1 MEVLQWGVR
10 ALIVVAVFV
19 GWQRYRYPGG
29 WGPAFS
35 RTFAPER
42 RELAQARR
50 RLTARAVQAW
60 FWRTAVQLRLSSA
73 QAAHRRRVT
82 AAEQALHEAQS
93 PGSGPVVG
101 NLGALILH
109 RHTLSIGEDEELPLA
124 GLTVR
129 IHHGSK
135 SHHLIVTEADGHV
148 YHVPLSQSEHEENA
162 VHAFVTLITNAARLD
177 AVFQASREDRVKAAQ
192 AALTEAEAD
201 TTQEDAVRTELRDII
216 QQHQLDPEKAAA
228 LARLKAARQKWKD
241 VTGRLPAR

>member
-1 MEVLQWGVR
+1 MEILQWGVR
-10 ALIVVAVFV
+10 ALIVVAVLV
-19 GWQRYRYPGG
+19 GRHHYRYPGG

-35 RTFAPER
+35 RTYAPER

-60 FWRTAVQLRLSSA
+60 FQRTAVQLRLSSA

-82 AAEQALHEAQS
+82 AAEQALREAQN

-101 NLGALILH
+101 DLGTLILH
-109 RHTLSIGEDEELPLA
+109 QHTLSIGEDEELPLA

-148 YHVPLSQSEHEENA
+148 HHVPLSQSEHEENA
-162 VHAFVTLITNAARLD
+162 VHAFVTLITNAARRD
-177 AVFQASREDRVKAAQ
+177 AVFQACLEDRVKAAQ
-192 AALTEAEAD
+192 AALTEAEGD
-201 TTQEDAVRTELRDII
+201 TTQEDAVRTELHDIT
-216 QQHQLDPEKAAA
+216 QQHQLDPEQAVA